1 MKEVSKAIATVAE
14 GFSNAVS
21 NAGFNTESGKS
32 LFNKYQSLMM
42 ANAIDCTM
50 VNSFVKE
57 AKSLTFDNGVCS
69 VLEAVGMLIESV
81 KYSWLLESAC
91 EQIER
96 SNGTYNYIN
105 RNAVKLVRPLL
116 EMEEADVVSYIKA
129 GALKDVM
136 YCEGFRRI
144 AKAVYGSTNVCESNR
159 DFTAVHPIS
168 FVEKKD
174 DAVHFRADHRDYVIK
189 NGEITEASARELS
202 PEYHLINSLLESNGV
217 TVKEG
222 VVTFNMHNFKIEI
235 SEEGKCKKITEG
247 NKVHEYTVDQLREH
261 NCLLVQ
267 NYGPQRRMAE
277 EQLLEAIANTCENY
291 DNVMLMD
298 AVTIFSTPSHKFIVI
313 ESGNNAHAESI
324 WSSRTPK
331 WSCTSNILE
340 TVNFIKK
347 KTNVDLSEQY
357 AEKIQNLIA
366 EAEKKDAE
374 TLKESLRQNEIQLR
388 REKIEKLTQQFKN
401 DPVKLAVLS
410 KAAADLSALED

>member
-1 MKEVSKAIATVAE
+1 MISARDKTGKNTVRGKMYRLLLQMFLPIAGIFIIIFAMILTRNLMYASVSGNIVKA
-14 GFSNAVS
+14 S
-21 NAGFNTESGKS
+21 GFN
-32 LFNKYQSLMM
+32 Q
-42 ANAIDCTM
+42 
-50 VNSFVKE
+50 
-57 AKSLTFDNGVCS
+57 
-69 VLEAVGMLIESV
+69 
-81 KYSWLLESAC
+81 
-91 EQIER
+91 
-96 SNGTYNYIN
+96 
-105 RNAVKLVRPLL
+105 
-116 EMEEADVVSYIKA
+116 
-129 GALKDVM
+129 
-136 YCEGFRRI
+136 
-144 AKAVYGSTNVCESNR
+144 
-159 DFTAVHPIS
+159 
-168 FVEKKD
+168 
-174 DAVHFRADHRDYVIK
+174 
-189 NGEITEASARELS
+189 
-202 PEYHLINSLLESNGV
+202 
-217 TVKEG
+217 
-222 VVTFNMHNFKIEI
+222 NFKIEI

-277 EQLLEAIANTCENY
+277 EQLLEAIAKTCENY

-313 ESGNNAHAESI
+313 ESGDNAHAESI
-324 WSSRTPK
+324 WSNRTPK